1 MLNQLSVSNF
11 AIAKHLNLIIK
22 PGMTVI
28 TGETG
33 AGKSIVLDALALAL
47 GDRADAGVVRHGE
60 EKADISATFDL
71 SALPEAQAW
80 LREQDLDEGD
90 ECILRRVITT
100 EGRSRG
106 YINGRPAPMQQL
118 RNFGEMLIDIHSQHE
133 HQSLLR
139 KDRHQN
145 LLDAFGQTAE
155 LAETVSTTFK
165 QWQKCQSRLEEL
177 QSSSDERTARLQLIS
192 YQLQELENLG
202 LAPGEVELLEK
213 EQILLSN
220 AGELIQAGHQVVSL
234 CTEQE
239 TSICDQLRTATHL
252 LGHHNQSP
260 SLEEAMN
267 LLEEARIQVE
277 EASNTLRNFV
287 ESLDT
292 DPRRL
297 QEVEDRLSTAYQL
310 ARKHRVAPGELV
322 DAQAKLEE
330 ELQAYENG
338 DESIEALTHQTEQL
352 AKEFSTHAARLSE
365 MRRLAAKELDQAIT
379 KQLKTLH
386 MPSVTFCTELASTNK
401 FTVGGMETTEFLVSM
416 NPGQPAKPLAKV
428 ASGGELS
435 RISLAIQVI
444 LAQSTTIPTLVFDE
458 VDVGIG
464 GGTAEIVGRLLQQ
477 LGNQGQILCVTHL
490 PQVASCGEHHLHVS
504 KTIQNGQTESSIQ
517 YLSAQAREEEV
528 ARMLGGM
535 DITETTRKHAR
546 EMLDHASTLVTD

>member
-546 EMLDHASTLVTD
+546 EMLDHASTLATD